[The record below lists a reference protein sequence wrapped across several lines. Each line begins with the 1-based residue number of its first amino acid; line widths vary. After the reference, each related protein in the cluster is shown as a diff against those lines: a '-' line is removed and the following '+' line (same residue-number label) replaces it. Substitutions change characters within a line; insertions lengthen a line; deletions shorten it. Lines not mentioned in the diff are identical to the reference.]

1 MSQSNNAFLIS
12 DDRRKAGDAGAWLS
26 PILARLHGA
35 GSYWAEKRTRAR
47 ELRELHRFSD
57 RELWDIGL
65 SRSDILAIEKG
76 SFSRD

>member
-1 MSQSNNAFLIS
+1 MSQYNNAFLIS
-12 DDRRKAGDAGAWLS
+12 DDRRKTGDAGAWLS
-26 PILARLHGA
+26 PILARLHSA
-35 GSYWAEKRTRAR
+35 SAYWAEKRTRAR

-65 SRSDILAIEKG
+65 SRSDLLAIEKG